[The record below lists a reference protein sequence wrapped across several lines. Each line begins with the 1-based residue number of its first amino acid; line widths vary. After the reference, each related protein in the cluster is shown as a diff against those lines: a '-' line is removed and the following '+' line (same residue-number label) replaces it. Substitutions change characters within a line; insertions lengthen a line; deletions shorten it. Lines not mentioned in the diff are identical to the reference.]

1 MTEETSKENEERS
14 DKGGS
19 GETISSEEAR
29 EALAANDAHAID
41 IRGDEQWRE
50 GHIPGA
56 HHIPEDELESRSD
69 DFPTEGQIIIADEDG
84 EKAGDAAATLRDA
97 GHDAVAL
104 EGGMDAWRS
113 DDSPMQPSRD
123 PHEDAPI

>member
-1 MTEETSKENEERS
+1 MSEERRT
-14 DKGGS
+14 DEEQGKGEGKS

-29 EALAANDAHAID
+29 EALAANEAHAVD
-41 IRGDEQWRE
+41 IRGDEEWRS

-56 HHIPEDELESRSD
+56 HHIPEGDLEGRSD

-84 EKAGDAAATLRDA
+84 EKAAQAAATLRDA

-104 EGGMDAWRS
+104 DGGMDAWRS
-113 DDSPMQPSRD
+113 DDHPMQPSTD
-123 PHEDAPI
+123 PDEDSPI